1 MELETLLKFF
11 PHGLRE
17 LIVAGDISDVMVNP
31 DGGVYVDRGGRLSRV
46 LQTQIDPKDLLMPV
60 QNIAREIGRDLSER
74 EPVLDGRLPDGSRVA
89 AVLLAGELS
98 LTIRK
103 FNRWYTAAELIESGT
118 LADSVSEIL
127 ATAVRQSMN
136 ILISGGTGSGKS
148 TLAKALLD
156 EAPVTDRII
165 VIEKPRELAVSQS
178 NALRWEAR
186 DATSNRSAV
195 TVAQLLVA
203 ALRHRPDRIVIGEV
217 REPESAYEL
226 LQAMNTGHS
235 GTLST
240 VHADSAQDALHRLGD
255 LALAAHSN
263 LSAEFVGAQVA
274 RTIHYV
280 VHIRRE
286 ADGRRRVTECGQV
299 KPGECCVDPLYLADD
314 REEEYALYRET
325 GPHRAGGNQG

>member
-11 PHGLRE
+11 PPSLRE
-17 LIVAGDISDVMVNP
+17 LILANDISDVMVNA
-31 DGGVYVDRGGRLSRV
+31 DGGVYVDRGGQLSQ
-46 LQTQIDPKDLLMPV
+46 LELNIDTKDLLMPV

-89 AVLLAGELS
+89 AVLLGGELT

-103 FNRWYTAAELIESGT
+103 FNSWYTARELLESRTLPIE
-118 LADSVSEIL
+118 VWEIL
-127 ATAVRQSMN
+127 APAIRRSEN

-156 EAPVTDRII
+156 EAPSADRLI
-165 VIEKPRELAVSQS
+165 VIEKPRELAVSQL
-178 NALRWEAR
+178 NAVRWEAR
-186 DATSNRSAV
+186 DATPRWPPV
-195 TVAQLLVA
+195 TIAQLVVA
-203 ALRHRPDRIVIGEV
+203 ALRHRPNRIVIGEV

-240 VHADSAQDALHRLGD
+240 IHADSAQDALHRLSD

-263 LSAEFVGAQVA
+263 LSGEFVRAQVA

-280 VHIRRE
+280 VHIERA
-286 ADGRRRVTECGQV
+286 ADGHRRVTECGRV
-299 KPGECCVDPLYLADD
+299 KPGEVCIDPLYLAGVAK
-314 REEEYALYRET
+314 EEPCRL
-325 GPHRAGGNQG
+325 